1 MGYRVGINKYP
12 LQDASTGASIFL
24 GGLEAAHRAVGV
36 NPIGFNY
43 IVDCRGD
50 PEKGRFSEWNVLPS
64 SKEVNYIHLEVN
76 RMGCFGATSS
86 HLKFEGEFRQRFLPL
101 ARAIAAG
108 GRILIFCINGANRS
122 PRIALTVD
130 LALNYVE
137 AKSSLNPLW
146 PFVAQAAT
154 MLQRRRT
161 LVDWTPHDDR
171 HAEGRFQAWYY
182 CIEMWK
188 LLQELGVHKS
198 RAEREHMSLARFNEF
213 FKRDGP
219 KHDLVNRFLD
229 FVDSTD
235 KAASPEASSHDP
247 SAASSHKPKAKG
259 PEQNPRPAWMGPTDW
274 SGAARDQ
281 REARKCGSTDYRLSQ
296 GKFSDLRLPP
306 KGSGKDSGC
315 PVQIEYTAA
324 AMRVRE
330 GQLSSFRR
338 DSLIARASDSEE
350 RTIPADSPEAL
361 PEPEASIGEV
371 CPINAGWELIK
382 AEPEASIGEVCP
394 INDGINAGWQLIKDR
409 WAPGKSR
416 ARRRQSSKKCQGSR

>member
-1 MGYRVGINKYP
+1 MGHRVGINKYP

-50 PEKGRFSEWNVLPS
+50 PEKGRFSKWDVLPS
-64 SKEVNYIHLEVN
+64 SKEVNYIQLEVN
-76 RMGCFGATSS
+76 RMGCFGETSS

-122 PRIALTVD
+122 PRIALLVD

-161 LVDWTPHDDR
+161 LVDWTPQDDR

-198 RAEREHMSLARFNEF
+198 RAEREYMSLARLNEF

-219 KHDLVNRFLD
+219 KHDVVNSFLR

-235 KAASPEASSHDP
+235 RAASPEASSHDP
-247 SAASSHKPKAKG
+247 SAASSHKPQAG
-259 PEQNPRPAWMGPTDW
+259 DPEQNPRPAWMGPTDW
-274 SGAARDQ
+274 SGAAKEDRQ
-281 REARKCGSTDYRLSQ
+281 ARRCGSTDYRLSQ
-296 GKFSDLRLPP
+296 GKFSDLRLT
-306 KGSGKDSGC
+306 KEIGKDSDCSEESRKRGRAS
-315 PVQIEYTAA
+315 PRSKTAA
-324 AMRVRE
+324 APKRANQAPDCPRATQDVRVA
-330 GQLSSFRR
+330 
-338 DSLIARASDSEE
+338 ARAELATNNSHDYSHFK
-350 RTIPADSPEAL
+350 RVLS
-361 PEPEASIGEV
+361 
-371 CPINAGWELIK
+371 AGRVDHGK
-382 AEPEASIGEVCP
+382 G
-394 INDGINAGWQLIKDR
+394 KDCV
-409 WAPGKSR
+409 KV
-416 ARRRQSSKKCQGSR
+416 